1 MSLGSHNH
9 QMAQTQH
16 MSVYA
21 AAAWLVH
28 MTGRGV
34 LVELLLKPLVGIVDA
49 QLLKA
54 VFLEALKAVDVQ
66 DAEGQLAL
74 PLPFR

>member
-1 MSLGSHNH
+1 
-9 QMAQTQH
+9 